1 MILKIIH
8 NTHYQFT
15 MPQVYALQQLRLRPI
30 NKPGVTILNWQI
42 SVTGG
47 DQQLS
52 YKDQHEN
59 QVDLVLV
66 SAGGETLIIHCE
78 GEVQTDNLFGIM
90 GDYSLHGP
98 TWLYEYGSS
107 LTYPGPLIKKLA
119 RSMRSET
126 FGDVELL
133 HNLSSR
139 ILERVPYQA
148 GLTNSATSAENA
160 FKIGGGVCQDHTH
173 IFISAARLLGYPARY
188 ISGYLL
194 TGDRLEQNATH
205 AWAEVF
211 LQNLG
216 WVGFDVSNGI
226 SPSEAYVPIAVGLDY
241 CDAAPVSGINYDGV
255 NEELLVSVEIEQ

>member
-1 MILKIIH
+1 
-8 NTHYQFT
+8 
-15 MPQVYALQQLRLRPI
+15 
-30 NKPGVTILNWQI
+30 
-42 SVTGG
+42 
-47 DQQLS
+47 
-52 YKDQHEN
+52 
-59 QVDLVLV
+59 
-66 SAGGETLIIHCE
+66 
-78 GEVQTDNLFGIM
+78 
-90 GDYSLHGP
+90 
-98 TWLYEYGSS
+98 
-107 LTYPGPLIKKLA
+107 
-119 RSMRSET
+119 MRNEA

-139 ILERVPYQA
+139 ILERVPYRA
-148 GLTNSATSAENA
+148 GLTNPATSAENA
-160 FKIGGGVCQDHTH
+160 FEIGGGVCQDHTH

-226 SPSEAYVPIAVGLDY
+226 SPSEAYGPMAVGLDY